1 MTEIFGEAWPKWP
14 AADFELIGAPID
26 FVGINYYMRDM
37 IRHEESAWPVKT
49 AVVPQSQSTYTDTGW
64 EVHPQGLTEILTW
77 VKQRYGNIPQY
88 VTENGAAFYDPP
100 CASGGRVADPLRL
113 GYYRSH
119 LRAIH
124 AAIEQGVDLR
134 GYCAWSLMDNLEWS
148 LGYSKRF
155 GLVHVNFDTQER
167 TFKDSA
173 HFYARVI
180 ASNGAALGDD
190 A

>member
-1 MTEIFGEAWPKWP
+1 
-14 AADFELIGAPID
+14 
-26 FVGINYYMRDM
+26 V

-64 EVHPQGLTEILTW
+64 EVHPQGLTEILCW
-77 VKQRYGNIPQY
+77 LKQRYGNIPQY

-100 CASGGRVADPLRL
+100 KAEGGRMSDPLRL
-113 GYYRSH
+113 AYYRSH

-124 AAIEQGVDLR
+124 DAIDQGVDLR

-167 TFKDSA
+167 TLKDSA
-173 HFYARVI
+173 HFYASVI
-180 ASNGAALGDD
+180 ASNGAALNADD
-190 A
+190 